1 MLHKKFPQFVLHLFN
16 SVKSY
21 LIKSTT
27 VWFAILE
34 ADTDEKSTR
43 KGHNQLFVGDCFFLF
58 LSLFSRA
65 LFASLFEASK
75 QILLR
80 GWCIG
85 ARFFFLF
92 FKKPIVCYLCCFYF
106 LLCGSIPS
114 EYVRFKCFGGLTRCC
129 ENVTATKTKMMCCT
143 ILVAKQKPG
152 EKRYLRLFASKRCYI
167 EFDARIVNQLIV

>member
-34 ADTDEKSTR
+34 AGTDEKSTR
-43 KGHNQLFVGDCFFLF
+43 KGHNQLFVGDCFF
-58 LSLFSRA
+58 FSSWACSRERCSHHCLKHQNKYCYA
-65 LFASLFEASK
+65 AGVLV
-75 QILLR
+75 R
-80 GWCIG
+80 V
-85 ARFFFLF
+85 FFS
-92 FKKPIVCYLCCFYF
+92 FKKPIVCYFCCFYF

-152 EKRYLRLFASKRCYI
+152 KKDISGCLLRR
-167 EFDARIVNQLIV
+167 DVT

>member
-1 MLHKKFPQFVLHLFN
+1 M
-16 SVKSY
+16 KSQQEKGIINY
-21 LIKSTT
+21 S
-27 VWFAILE
+27 LE
-34 ADTDEKSTR
+34 I
-43 KGHNQLFVGDCFFLF
+43 GFF
-58 LSLFSRA
+58 SLFSRA

-85 ARFFFLF
+85 ARFFF
-92 FKKPIVCYLCCFYF
+92 FKKPIVCFYCCFYF

-152 EKRYLRLFASKRCYI
+152 KKDISGCLLRR
-167 EFDARIVNQLIV
+167 DVT